1 MGMSLINHLPKICKY
16 FFSTIDLKYQMMFFR
31 MFSFLKLFLKK
42 RCKGITINVD
52 LCDII
57 SLCVSTM
64 FEI

>member
-1 MGMSLINHLPKICKY
+1 MSLINHLPKICKY
-16 FFSTIDLKYQMMFFR
+16 FFSTNYLKYQMMFFR
-31 MFSFLKLFLKK
+31 MFSFSFNYFFIK
-42 RCKGITINVD
+42 RCKGITINFN